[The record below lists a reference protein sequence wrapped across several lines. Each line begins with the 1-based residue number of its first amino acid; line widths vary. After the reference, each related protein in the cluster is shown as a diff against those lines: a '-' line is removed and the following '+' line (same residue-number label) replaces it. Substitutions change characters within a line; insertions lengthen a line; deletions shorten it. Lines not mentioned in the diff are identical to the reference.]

1 MNKTWRIILC
11 VALLA
16 LITWLWWVLPVS
28 NWIDLFRE
36 RILSLGIWG
45 VVAFIVIYVIVSLVL
60 GPASALT
67 LTAGLAYGAW
77 GFPLVVFSATL
88 AAGVTFLIAR
98 YLVRDRV
105 SEWMNRDPRLR
116 ALVDVVSDEGWR
128 VVGLL
133 RLSPVIPYGIQNY
146 LLGLTRIGFVPYIL
160 ATLFGIMPASALVV
174 YVGSLGQAVSDVGVL
189 QVVFA
194 LVGLLATVSVGWLV
208 GKRVK
213 RALAE
218 RTREE

>member
-1 MNKTWRIILC
+1 MNKAWRIILC